1 MTHQEIEQ
9 ELKFYEDNEN
19 LQQVQKR
26 LNNEYKHIRG
36 LIALEYI
43 EIILNIEDE
52 DQKSKLIE
60 MLQRWW
66 YI

>member
-60 MLQRWW
+60 MLQR
-66 YI
+66 

>member
-52 DQKSKLIE
+52 DQKSKLME
-60 MLQRWW
+60 MLQR
-66 YI
+66 